1 MREGIYDPN
10 LLRHLE
16 LRQNAPRVFKQL
28 GNVQLSALSD
38 NDKCNW
44 LFAHNRI
51 RFGDN
56 RGLEHSGMRCE
67 DRLDLARRYVFAP
80 ADDEILLAVYEN
92 QIAILVEVT
101 DVAGM

>member
-1 MREGIYDPN
+1 VWEGIDDPN

-28 GNVQLSALSD
+28 GNIQLSALRD
-38 NDKCNW
+38 HDKCNW
-44 LFAHNRI
+44 LLTHNQI

-56 RGLEHSGMRCE
+56 HSLEHSSMRRK
-67 DRLDLARRYVFAP
+67 DRLHLARRYVFTP